1 MRYYCRMVIYPGEEY
16 VVSVPSDLGAALK
29 RYRGAM
35 GVTQLQAAE
44 LEGVGQSYLSAL
56 EGGKFGSSLRH
67 ALRLLRLLGFEVVVR
82 PIANRG

>member
-1 MRYYCRMVIYPGEEY
+1 MVVPSGEEY
-16 VVSVPSDLGAALK
+16 VVSVPSDLGAAIK
-29 RYRGAM
+29 RYRRAK
-35 GVTQLQAAE
+35 GVTQQQAAE

-82 PIANRG
+82 PMADRG